1 MKNIKFLIAIFSM
14 IIALS
19 SCKKFLEEDPKS
31 LISADKFYKTN
42 ADVISATNAIYFS
55 LRDDVTG
62 SISPLW
68 MAEMTTDDTKTN
80 PAAAQVQERLE
91 VENLIYASRHVFI
104 RNIWNSGYKT
114 IGYANSVLAYVDT
127 IASAELSR
135 ATVRRSFA
143 EARFLR
149 AFIYTRLVQLYGDVP
164 LILTPVD
171 DKTLFP
177 KRAPKA
183 EVYKQ
188 IIEDLQYAEEN
199 LANNYTYNNENGGRA
214 TKVAAK
220 ALLGYVYLVMGGYP
234 MNDNTKWQ
242 AAADKLKEIIDK
254 KATFG
259 VDVMPIYKDIFDV
272 TKKATNRENIFYYKG
287 VSGQTATFFAYTRM
301 QYWYIQFAS
310 IIPTKEAVDTLYNF
324 NDARRNVS
332 MGRKSGTTTISIS
345 PITTGTALPVVNK
358 YVDNLGNS
366 NDNQNDFHAIR
377 YSDVVLM
384 YAEALIEIGG
394 TANLD
399 NALLAINSVRLFH
412 STLPNLTYTTQDDLR
427 QKLRTERRREL
438 AFEGKRYYDLIRW
451 NIFIPTMKAHMAK
464 EYAKPIA
471 DYDYINQNRLLLP
484 LPYIDLVANPN
495 LTQNPGY

>member
-1 MKNIKFLIAIFSM
+1 MKNIKVLLGILSM
-14 IIALS
+14 IIVLS
-19 SCKKFLEEDPKS
+19 SCSKFLEEDPKS
-31 LISADKFYKTN
+31 LISAEKFYKTN
-42 ADVISATNAIYFS
+42 SDVISATNAIYFA

-62 SISPLW
+62 SISPIW
-68 MAEMTTDDTKTN
+68 MAEMTTDDSRTN
-80 PAAAQVQERLE
+80 PTAAQVQERLE

-104 RNIWNSGYKT
+104 RNIWNSAYKA
-114 IGYANSVLAYVDT
+114 IGYANSVLGNVDT
-127 IASAELSR
+127 ITSPELNKFV
-135 ATVRRSFA
+135 VRRSFG

-149 AFIYTRLVQLYGDVP
+149 AYLYTRLVQLYGDVP
-164 LILTPVD
+164 LVLTPVD

-199 LANNYTYNNENGGRA
+199 LTNNYAYTDVNGGRA

-254 KATFG
+254 KTTFG
-259 VDVMPIYKDIFDV
+259 VDIVPVYKDIFDV
-272 TKKATNRENIFYYKG
+272 SKKNTNKENIFYYKG
-287 VSGQTATFFAYTRM
+287 TSGQTGSFLAYTRM
-301 QYWYIQFAS
+301 QYWYYQFIS
-310 IIPTKEAVDTLYNF
+310 IIPTKDAVDSLYNTA
-324 NDARRNVS
+324 DTRRPIS
-332 MGRKSGTTTISIS
+332 MARKSGNAIVSIS
-345 PITTGTALPVVNK
+345 TGTATPMVNK
-358 YVDNLGNS
+358 YTDVLTNS
-366 NDNQNDFHAIR
+366 NDNQNDYHALR

-394 TANLD
+394 GANLD
-399 NALLAINSVRLFH
+399 LALVHINSVRKPH
-412 STLPNLTYTTQDDLR
+412 SGLPDLTYTTQNDLR
-427 QKLRTERRREL
+427 QKLRAERRQEL
-438 AFEGKRYYDLIRW
+438 AYEGKRYYDLIRW
-451 NIFIPTMKAHMAK
+451 NTFIPTMKAHMAK
-464 EYAKPIA
+464 EYSKPIM
-471 DYDYINQNRLLLP
+471 DYDYINTDRLLLP

>member
-1 MKNIKFLIAIFSM
+1 MKNIKLLIGIFC
-14 IIALS
+14 IIVALS
-19 SCKKFLEEDPKS
+19 SCKGFLAEDPKS

-42 ADVISATNAIYFS
+42 SDVISATNAIYFA

-62 SISPLW
+62 SISPIW
-68 MAEMTTDDTKTN
+68 MAEMTTDDSRTN
-80 PAAAQVQERLE
+80 PTAAQVQERLE

-104 RNIWNSGYKT
+104 RNIWNSSYKA

-127 IASAELSR
+127 IATPELSK
-135 ATVRRSFA
+135 ATVKRSFG

-149 AFIYTRLVQLYGDVP
+149 AYIYTRLVQLYGDVP

-171 DKTLFP
+171 DNTLFP
-177 KRAPKA
+177 ERAPKA
-183 EVYKQ
+183 DVYKQ

-199 LANNYTYNNENGGRA
+199 LANNYAYTNPDGGRA

-234 MNDNTKWQ
+234 MKDNTKWQ

-254 KATFG
+254 KATFL
-259 VDVMPIYKDIFDV
+259 VDIMPAYRDIFDV
-272 TKKATNRENIFYYKG
+272 SKKNTNKENIFYYKG
-287 VSGQTATFFAYTRM
+287 VSGQTGGFLAYTRL
-301 QYWYIQFAS
+301 QYWYYQFAS

-324 NDARRNVS
+324 NDTRKTIS
-332 MGRKSGTTTISIS
+332 MARKSGSSIVPINTGTTT
-345 PITTGTALPVVNK
+345 PIVNK
-358 YVDNLGNS
+358 YIDVLTNS
-366 NDNQNDFHAIR
+366 NDNQNDYHALR

-399 NALLAINSVRLFH
+399 LALTAINSVRKPH
-412 STLPNLTYTTQDDLR
+412 SGLPDLTYTTQDDLR

-451 NIFIPTMKAHMAK
+451 NIFIPAMKAHMAK
-464 EYAKPIA
+464 EYAKPTT
-471 DYDYINQNRLLLP
+471 DYDYINENRLLLP

-495 LTQNPGY
+495 LKQNPGY

>member
-1 MKNIKFLIAIFSM
+1 MKNIKVLIGIFSM
-14 IIALS
+14 IIVLS

-31 LISADKFYKTN
+31 LISAEKFYKTN
-42 ADVISATNAIYFS
+42 ADVISATNAIYFA

-62 SISPLW
+62 SISPIW

-80 PAAAQVQERLE
+80 PTAAQVQERLE

-104 RNIWNSGYKT
+104 RNIWNSGYKA

-127 IASAELSR
+127 IATPELSR
-135 ATVRRSFA
+135 STVRRSFG

-149 AFIYTRLVQLYGDVP
+149 AYIYTRLVQLYGDVP

-171 DKTLFP
+171 DNSLFP
-177 KRAPKA
+177 KRASKA
-183 EVYKQ
+183 DVYKQ
-188 IIEDLQYAEEN
+188 IIEDLKYAEEH
-199 LANNYTYNNENGGRA
+199 LANNYTYNDANGGRA

-220 ALLGYVYLVMGGYP
+220 ALLGYVYLVMAGYP

-242 AAADKLKEIIDK
+242 AAADKLKEIITN
-254 KATFG
+254 KATYG
-259 VDVMPIYKDIFDV
+259 VDIVPVYKDIFDV
-272 TKKATNRENIFYYKG
+272 TKKATNKENIFYYKG
-287 VSGQTATFFAYTRM
+287 TSGQTGSFLAYTRM
-301 QYWYIQFAS
+301 QYWYYQFAS
-310 IIPTKEAVDTLYNF
+310 IIPTKDAVDTLYTF
-324 NDARRNVS
+324 NDARKTTS
-332 MGRKSGTTTISIS
+332 MARKSGTAIVA
-345 PITTGTALPVVNK
+345 ITTGTATPIVNK
-358 YVDNLGNS
+358 FIDNLANS

-377 YSDVVLM
+377 YSEVVLM

-399 NALLAINSVRLFH
+399 IALAAINSVRKPH
-412 STLPNLTYTTQDDLR
+412 SGLPDLTYTTQNDLR
-427 QKLRTERRREL
+427 QQLRTERRREL

-471 DYDYINQNRLLLP
+471 DYDYINADRLLLP

>member
-1 MKNIKFLIAIFSM
+1 MKNIKVLIGILSM
-14 IIALS
+14 IIVLS

-42 ADVISATNAIYFS
+42 SDVVSATNAIYLA

-62 SISPLW
+62 SISPIW

-80 PAAAQVQERLE
+80 PTAAQVQERLE

-104 RNIWNSGYKT
+104 RNIWNSGYKA

-127 IASAELSR
+127 IATPELSR
-135 ATVRRSFA
+135 STARRSFG

-149 AFIYTRLVQLYGDVP
+149 ALIYTRLVQLYGDVP
-164 LILTPVD
+164 LIVTPVD
-171 DKTLFP
+171 DNSLFP
-177 KRAPKA
+177 KRAAKA
-183 EVYKQ
+183 DIYKQ
-188 IIEDLQYAEEN
+188 IVEDLKYAEEN
-199 LANNYTYNNENGGRA
+199 LANNYTYNDLNGGRA

-234 MNDNTKWQ
+234 MNDTKQWQ

-254 KATFG
+254 KATYS
-259 VDVMPIYKDIFDV
+259 VDIMPVYKDIFDV
-272 TKKATNRENIFYYKG
+272 TKKATNKENIFYYKG
-287 VSGQTATFFAYTRM
+287 VSGQTATFLAYTRM
-301 QYWYIQFAS
+301 QYWYFQFVS
-310 IIPTKEAVDTLYNF
+310 IIPTKEVVDTLYNF
-324 NDARRNVS
+324 NDTRRTVS
-332 MGRKSGTTTISIS
+332 LLRKTSTTTTGPIS
-345 PITTGTALPVVNK
+345 TGTATPIVGK
-358 YVDNLGNS
+358 YIDNLTNS
-366 NDNQNDFHAIR
+366 NDNQNDYPALR

-394 TANLD
+394 TDNL
-399 NALLAINSVRLFH
+399 NMALVHINSVRKPH
-412 STLPNLTYTTQDDLR
+412 SGLPDLTYTTQDDLR

-464 EYAKPIA
+464 EYSKPIT
-471 DYDYINQNRLLLP
+471 DYDYVNENRLLLP